1 MSVWNPAESKLTWA
15 GFADG
20 SKISSPGS
28 PAVSDRTNPYA
39 AMAAEM
45 VGEIAMNAGAEYMAP
60 EGEWNEDLGKMVYTK
75 KKYSSAFGK
84 YTKPE
89 DAIWN
94 SEVAA
99 YEMKNRIAKRKAEQ
113 AKLMESGAQFDP
125 ESSDSYLE
133 NDTAFNSSIANTD
146 VATVPNENAGVVG
159 QTLNETME
167 VDYDISRDKVS
178 EIIKRVNAGDD
189 SEKTKLELNA
199 AMKVLDSNK
208 PTDLKRLA
216 NGSKTLMKDFKNW
229 RLESEVEWIN
239 DSKLVLAREGPKRVH
254 KDSIEVPE
262 GSGMW
267 IMPSKSIFSRSNNKE
282 TE

>member
-1 MSVWNPAESKLTWA
+1 MSVWNPAESKLTWQ

-20 SKISSPGS
+20 STIRGAGAPSV
-28 PAVSDRTNPYA
+28 AVKPPNPYA

-89 DAIWN
+89 DAIWS

-146 VATVPNENAGVVG
+146 VATVPNENAGAVG

-208 PTDLKRLA
+208 PTDLKR
-216 NGSKTLMKDFKNW
+216 FRNW

-267 IMPSKSIFSRSNNKE
+267 IMPSKSIFSGSN